1 MKPFLAWNSFVGPKE
16 WRQWYLQPAAGSYV
30 FSSHGSP
37 TQCIPRPSQ
46 LVSLFLASNEAINE
60 LYKSPKL
67 SLELDG

>member
-1 MKPFLAWNSFVGPKE
+1 MESFSETERGGIRIYRQLQVLKYPGSRGP
-16 WRQWYLQPAAGSYV
+16 PS
-30 FSSHGSP
+30 
-37 TQCIPRPSQ
+37 QCIPHPSG